1 MTKSSS
7 IINVTRSLVEFC
19 NPVIPSIVVQLS
31 RQFGSLGR
39 PIAKKLAELL
49 EIECYDRDIVE
60 EASKVHNI
68 PLEEASD
75 LEESA
80 KYLFMSFPL
89 GSGTTATQDAL
100 FKTESEMIKKL
111 ATQESCII
119 VGRCADAILED
130 MDHLIKIFIY
140 APYEDRIVNCVN
152 DLGMDTK
159 AAKRM
164 IREVDKARDA
174 YHMRYAGYLPNDMNH
189 MDLMVNSAAL
199 GVDMTAKLLA
209 ELVRDRFS

>member
-1 MTKSSS
+1 MQKYVIS
-7 IINVTRSLVEFC
+7 I
-19 NPVIPSIVVQLS
+19 S

-39 PIAKKLAELL
+39 P
-49 EIECYDRDIVE
+49 
-60 EASKVHNI
+60 
-68 PLEEASD
+68 
-75 LEESA
+75 
-80 KYLFMSFPL
+80 
-89 GSGTTATQDAL
+89 ATQDAL

-111 ATQESCII
+111 AVKESCII

-130 MDHLIKIFIY
+130 CDHLIRIFIY

-164 IREVDKARDA
+164 IRDVDKARDA

-189 MDLMVNSAAL
+189 MDLMVNSATL
-199 GVDMTAKLLA
+199 GVDMTARLLA
-209 ELVRDRFS
+209 EVVRDKFS